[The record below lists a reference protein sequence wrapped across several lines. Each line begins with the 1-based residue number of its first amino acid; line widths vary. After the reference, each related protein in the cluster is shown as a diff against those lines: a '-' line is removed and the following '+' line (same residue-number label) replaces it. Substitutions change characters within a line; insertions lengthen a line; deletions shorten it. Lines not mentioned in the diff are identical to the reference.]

1 MTAAQPARTHLIAV
15 ILATVAALI
24 GRAWLQVNLLAS
36 GVQKDY
42 AADLSYLIVPPI
54 LFVLLLTVICR
65 HKSLIC
71 DLLSPRRLTARLVLD
86 AIAIGVLLRL
96 SAWCQLIAGISFGFY
111 RNGNPDA
118 IIGPVFSF
126 NCSAPQVVL
135 SGIAVMVVIVP
146 LVEELIH
153 RGLIQ
158 TWLAGRG
165 PIVAIALSSLFF
177 MLVHKQSTWGF
188 AFLAGLVFGFQFWRA
203 RTIWFSV
210 ITHAT
215 VNGLIQFDWRCIH
228 GQWNPQASQVPV
240 WGAGIMST
248 LVLLLAGFALT
259 RLLLAKTA
267 GAQSAPRP

>member
-1 MTAAQPARTHLIAV
+1 MTAAQPPRTHLTAV
-15 ILATVAALI
+15 ILATFAALI
-24 GRAWLQVNLLAS
+24 GRAWLQVHLLAK
-36 GVQKDY
+36 GAQKDY

-54 LFVLLLTVICR
+54 LFVLLLPVLRR
-65 HKSLIC
+65 HKRLIGE
-71 DLLSPRRLTARLVLD
+71 LLAPRRLTARLVLN
-86 AIAIGVLLRL
+86 AVAIGVLLRL

-111 RNGNPDA
+111 KNSDPDA
-118 IIGPVFSF
+118 IMGPEFSF

-135 SGIAVMVVIVP
+135 LGVAVMVVMVP
-146 LVEELIH
+146 FVEELIH

-158 TWLAGRG
+158 TWLADRG
-165 PIVAIALSSLFF
+165 PIVAIALSSLLF

-188 AFLAGLVFGFQFWRA
+188 AFLAGLVFGFQFWRT

-215 VNGLIQFDWRCIH
+215 VNGLIQIDWRCVH

-240 WGAGIMST
+240 WGTGITSI
-248 LVLLLAGFALT
+248 LVLLLAIFALT
-259 RLLLAKTA
+259 RLLIAKTA